1 MGTLMMQILTK
12 PLIVGKSKGLRV
24 ALESCRKAAA
34 ETDPVLI
41 QGELGTGKL
50 LLATYLH
57 CESSRHEQPFMLMD
71 CGDANGGITELLSQ
85 STMAGPWEFLKGGT
99 LYFNEVASL
108 TLAQQVALY
117 ELCLMLQS
125 LDIRVLLGSS
135 QNIHLLMYDKAFDSK
150 LYHLVSPWEV
160 SLPPLRQRTE
170 DLGLLVEYFIKNLNL
185 RLRRSVQGLTPQVE
199 EIFAAYRWPE
209 NIDELQHVLARAII
223 VSNDPFI
230 GQRHLTEYL
239 SQMGDESRQT
249 PDIMPLDR
257 MEEILLRTALNRYGY
272 SLEGKK
278 KAARALNIS
287 LATLY
292 NKVKRYNL
300 NVFS

>member
-1 MGTLMMQILTK
+1 MGTLLVQTLAK
-12 PLIVGKSKGLRV
+12 PMVIGVSKGLRV
-24 ALESCRKAAA
+24 GMESCRKAAA
-34 ETDPVLI
+34 EDDPVLF
-41 QGELGTGKL
+41 QGEIGTGKQ

-57 CESSRHEQPFMLMD
+57 HESKRSSKPLMLVDCADLQNELEESDWNFM
-71 CGDANGGITELLSQ
+71 
-85 STMAGPWEFLKGGT
+85 KGGT
-99 LYFNEVASL
+99 VYFNEVASL
-108 TLAQQVALY
+108 TLEQQADLY
-117 ELCLMLQS
+117 KLCLLFKE

-135 QNIHLLMYDKAFDSK
+135 QNIHLLMYDKAFDSD
-150 LYHLVSPWEV
+150 LYYLVSPWEV

-170 DLGLLVEYFIKNLNL
+170 DLELLVDYFLKGLNL
-185 RLRRSVQGLTPQVE
+185 RLRRSVQGLTPQVK
-199 EIFAAYRWPE
+199 EIFVSYRWPE
-209 NIDELQHVLARAII
+209 NLDELQHVLARAVI
-223 VSNDPFI
+223 VSNEPFI

-239 SQMGDESRQT
+239 SQMGDDLRQN

-272 SLEGKK
+272 TLEGKK

-300 NVFS
+300 NVFN